1 MNDLTCKQL
10 VEHMTDYLEGTLS
23 AAERS
28 HFEAHLGLCGDCS
41 TYLEQL
47 IQTIRL
53 TGMLSGQGISAQEK
67 ERLLRA
73 LRDWK
78 HSESNEEE

>member
-23 AAERS
+23 EAERS
-28 HFEAHLGLCGDCS
+28 HFESHLGLCPDCS
-41 TYLEQL
+41 NYMEQ
-47 IQTIRL
+47 IVQTIRL
-53 TGMLSGQGISAQEK
+53 TGMLSGQGITSQEK

-78 HSESNEEE
+78 HGGESRE